1 MVSMSPFD
9 NILIAYNLPGSKI
22 VEALEY
28 SVSIIDLEGGQTSS
42 YIMLQV
48 SGLKVTYDFTKPVN
62 SRVISVLVRCAECE
76 VPLYEPLEP
85 TKIYRLVSPDFLQ
98 NGGDGF
104 SMLAEGTDRQ

>member
-1 MVSMSPFD
+1 MSPFD
-9 NILIAYNLPGSKI
+9 NILIAYNLPGAKI

-28 SVSIIDLEGGQTSS
+28 SVSIIDLENDEPSS

-48 SGLKVTYDFTKPVN
+48 SGLKVTFDYTKPAY
-62 SRVISVLVRCAECE
+62 SRVISVLVRCADCE

-104 SMLAEGTDRQ
+104 YMLAEGTDRQ